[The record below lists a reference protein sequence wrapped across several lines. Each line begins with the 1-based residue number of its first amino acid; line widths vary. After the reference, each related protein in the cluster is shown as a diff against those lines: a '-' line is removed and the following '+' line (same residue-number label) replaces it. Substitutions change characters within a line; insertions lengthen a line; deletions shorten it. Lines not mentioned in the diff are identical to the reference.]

1 MWLEFAIGEFS
12 YHSHTCDAFNGQCI
26 IDVGPRDTLF
36 PGVKNLRI
44 QQILTPMPLVLFAR
58 VKGIWHLR
66 ARRINRKA
74 SIQMVDLVN
83 YVVILLI

>member
-12 YHSHTCDAFNGQCI
+12 CPNSHALNGQRT

-36 PGVKNLRI
+36 RGVKSLQI
-44 QQILTPMPLVLFAR
+44 QQILTPMPLVLSAKA
-58 VKGIWHLR
+58 KGIWHLR

-74 SIQMVDLVN
+74 SIQTVDLVN
-83 YVVILLI
+83 YAVILLI